1 MQPINIP
8 KAARDLVS
16 VPPATLYRARQGEGD
31 QALVKAVRAAQD
43 ASLPLRDCYL
53 SVKIEAIRCLSF
65 KFNGTPIPEGSN
77 EVYVVGWAVDG
88 KGQKSASVSEPY
100 SGYKKG
106 DLINCSTNGHGL
118 PVATL
123 KNPQDYVKWGFG
135 VFESDKKSR
144 TNAESIKKA
153 LADNDVKGAI
163 DKVVAAAGGG
173 LLWSAVVTAAST
185 LGGTLLDL
193 VARNGDDDMYQAGGG
208 GPEPAF
214 FHAHDP
220 GESETHEGPYARVRY
235 AVHLYK

>member
-1 MQPINIP
+1 MGVALDPSGD
-8 KAARDLVS
+8 R
-16 VPPATLYRARQGEGD
+16 LY
-31 QALVKAVRAAQD
+31 VKTH
-43 ASLPLRDCYL
+43 
-53 SVKIEAIRCLSF
+53 F
-65 KFNGTPIPEGSN
+65 SN
-77 EVYVVGWAVDG
+77 ELVVVDAHRLRALTRVALH
-88 KGQKSASVSEPY
+88 S
-100 SGYKKG
+100 
-106 DLINCSTNGHGL
+106 

-123 KNPQDYVKWGFG
+123 KNPQDFVKWGFG
-135 VFESDKKSR
+135 VWESDKKSR

-173 LLWSAVVTAAST
+173 LLWGAVVTAASA
-185 LGGTLLDL
+185 LGNTLLDI
-193 VARNGDDDMYQAGGG
+193 VARNGDDDMFHAGGG